1 MERTDHPGDIEH
13 HIMRDLGFSVGP
25 VGDEMHG
32 SARIVPEMWVPAT
45 RSLRMGILAAWV
57 DMVAGHLA
65 IDLFTPHVPVT
76 LDLDVHLHVQAT
88 APEEVRMVGR
98 TQKAG
103 RSVAVL
109 SVDIFADG
117 SAIGFAHST
126 FMAAPNPSLTMPTI
140 VRDEGLLEPHPARLT
155 MPFAERAGCRSRATG
170 VVEIPMRLDGLNA
183 AGTLNG
189 GLLALAVEEAALSAG
204 TGRPLTSMGM
214 RFVSPV
220 RVGPAV
226 ATAEVEDGL
235 GSVVVCD
242 EGRNGR
248 LAVIATTRDG

>member
-1 MERTDHPGDIEH
+1 
-13 HIMRDLGFSVGP
+13 
-25 VGDEMHG
+25 
-32 SARIVPEMWVPAT
+32 
-45 RSLRMGILAAWV
+45 
-57 DMVAGHLA
+57 
-65 IDLFTPHVPVT
+65 
-76 LDLDVHLHVQAT
+76 
-88 APEEVRMVGR
+88 
-98 TQKAG
+98 
-103 RSVAVL
+103 
-109 SVDIFADG
+109 
-117 SAIGFAHST
+117 
-126 FMAAPNPSLTMPTI
+126 
-140 VRDEGLLEPHPARLT
+140 

-170 VVEIPMRLDGLNA
+170 VVEIPMRPDGLNA